1 MNVFDVIDNNFFSL
15 LSSKNKELYSE
26 CILRS
31 FQIYEMGPILG
42 IDKKIVVDDLTSYLA
57 EKDLKITKDDISPED
72 EYEFSDSD
80 VTTYKEYRQTANFVL
95 RRMQQCG
102 WIYTDITSDYIEVLN
117 FNDYAITIIEAL
129 LKIEPR
135 HYYYDSFE
143 NEFAF
148 DNDQDIDS
156 FKGYI
161 YTIFSLLTNKDIKDY
176 AYIINEVY
184 RNTKQLIRDL
194 RKLDSRLKD
203 YISYVVGQSEIKNL
217 IEKLFSYK
225 EELVDKTY
233 NKLKTSDNI
242 NKYKL
247 TIINELET
255 YISSENIMNE
265 IISTYLRKN
274 MTYDKASDKAFKD
287 LNELIDIFN
296 DLDDFITEIDVKNK
310 TYINTTIGKI
320 KFLISEDDNVIG
332 KLNNLMKYIKYSNNN
347 NQIDKAIKKVN
358 LCFTLK
364 QIKTYNCEKSLF
376 VPRGRYTHNCTQTI
390 DDSNIN
396 ITLGQIGFSK
406 ALLSVFDETKISKF
420 LDDIIAE
427 NGYFRA
433 SQILHYNSSK
443 DDILNAIYCL
453 VFACEKGYNAI
464 KLSQN
469 VENYLYT
476 LPDFVIRKSE

>member
-203 YISYVVGQSEIKNL
+203 
-217 IEKLFSYK
+217 
-225 EELVDKTY
+225 
-233 NKLKTSDNI
+233 
-242 NKYKL
+242 
-247 TIINELET
+247 
-255 YISSENIMNE
+255 
-265 IISTYLRKN
+265 
-274 MTYDKASDKAFKD
+274 
-287 LNELIDIFN
+287 
-296 DLDDFITEIDVKNK
+296 
-310 TYINTTIGKI
+310 
-320 KFLISEDDNVIG
+320 
-332 KLNNLMKYIKYSNNN
+332 
-347 NQIDKAIKKVN
+347 
-358 LCFTLK
+358 
-364 QIKTYNCEKSLF
+364 
-376 VPRGRYTHNCTQTI
+376 
-390 DDSNIN
+390 
-396 ITLGQIGFSK
+396 
-406 ALLSVFDETKISKF
+406 
-420 LDDIIAE
+420 
-427 NGYFRA
+427 
-433 SQILHYNSSK
+433 
-443 DDILNAIYCL
+443 
-453 VFACEKGYNAI
+453 
-464 KLSQN
+464 
-469 VENYLYT
+469 
-476 LPDFVIRKSE
+476 